1 MYKLVYLAKTILE
14 LGKTVM
20 YDFWYENLQK
30 SKIKIKINDV
40 IKIKIVWIKTS
51 NIYKEI
57 IADVETRFA
66 TSNYDVNRPLPK
78 VKCYKVLKRITKKGV
93 IKKTV

>member
-1 MYKLVYLAKTILE
+1 MYKLVYLAKSILE

-20 YDFWYENLQK
+20 YDFWYENLRK
-30 SKIKIKINDV
+30 SKIRIKINLV
-40 IKIKIVWIKTS
+40 IKIKILLIKTS

-78 VKCYKVLKRITKKGV
+78 VKCYKVL
-93 IKKTV
+93 

>member
-1 MYKLVYLAKTILE
+1 MENSILE

-20 YDFWYENLQK
+20 YDFWYENLRK
-30 SKIKIKINDV
+30 SKIRIKINFV
-40 IKIKIVWIKTS
+40 IKIKVVWIKTS

-66 TSNYDVNRPLPK
+66 TSNY
-78 VKCYKVLKRITKKGV
+78 
-93 IKKTV
+93 

>member
-30 SKIKIKINDV
+30 SKIRIKINDV

-66 TSNYDVNRPLPK
+66 TSNYDVNRRLPK
-78 VKCYKVLKRITKKGV
+78 VKCYKVL
-93 IKKTV
+93 

>member
-30 SKIKIKINDV
+30 SKIRIKINDV

-78 VKCYKVLKRITKKGV
+78 VKCYKVL
-93 IKKTV
+93 